1 MASSNEEIVT
11 LTPSTRETLSRIM
24 QAAVNDSVCL
34 TAQDKAVYERLV
46 VADELLKDCHFKSNE
61 KRAEALAKKFGMSVR
76 NARKDIAKAAEL
88 FNMLDSVD
96 VRTGAR
102 ILVSQID
109 QLMAM
114 CLDRPYEGYVKDVVS
129 LLKLKKDVYADLC
142 KGTQI
147 DPRML
152 QQNVYFFGTGSET
165 AKAVGLEAKDV
176 SREGV
181 LELLR
186 QFNISKEDEER
197 IMADAQILEDDPG
210 SDSGVGRADGA
221 QGAADPVPEGRP
233 A

>member
-1 MASSNEEIVT
+1 MT
-11 LTPSTRETLSRIM
+11 LTPTTRETLSRIM

-46 VADELLKDCHFKSNE
+46 VADELIKDYRFKSNE
-61 KRAEALAKKFGMSVR
+61 KRAEALAKKFGISVR
-76 NARKDIAKAAEL
+76 SARKDIAKAAEL
-88 FNMLDSVD
+88 FNMLDAVD

-102 ILVSQID
+102 ILLSQID

-147 DPRML
+147 DPRLL
-152 QQNVYFFGTGSET
+152 QQNLYFFGTGPEA
-165 AKAVGLEAKDV
+165 AKAVGLEEQEV

-181 LELLR
+181 LQLLR
-186 QFNISKEDEER
+186 QFNISKQDEDR
-197 IMADAQILEDDPG
+197 ILADAQLVDEDDAG
-210 SDSGVGRADGA
+210 VDSGLSPEK
-221 QGAADPVPEGRP
+221 AAGSIPSGKETEFPP
-233 A
+233 TL